1 MTHQTHTIAESNN
14 FIVLDKYI
22 KAEQTGDSY
31 QSESDLER
39 ELIQDLQNQG
49 YEFIAVKSQSAM
61 LANAREQLQSLN
73 GVVFND
79 SEWRRFTEQYLDN
92 PSDGILDKTRK
103 IHIDYI
109 CDFIFD
115 DGRLEN
121 IYLIDKK
128 NLMRNKVQII
138 QQFEQAGSHAN
149 RYDVTILV
157 NGLPLVQIELKNAAW
172 RFVKRSTRYTV
183 TAKRVLTA
191 KILCLSICNCLSF
204 PTVPIPVILPTQQSA
219 IKTVL
224 TSP

>member
-22 KAEQTGDSY
+22 KAEPTGDSY

-49 YEFIAVKSQSAM
+49 YEFIPVKSQSAM
-61 LANAREQLQSLN
+61 LANVREQLQSLN

-121 IYLIDKK
+121 IYLIDKRISYEIRCR
-128 NLMRNKVQII
+128 L
-138 QQFEQAGSHAN
+138 SSSLN
-149 RYDVTILV
+149 R
-157 NGLPLVQIELKNAAW
+157 
-172 RFVKRSTRYTV
+172 
-183 TAKRVLTA
+183 RVLM
-191 KILCLSICNCLSF
+191 
-204 PTVPIPVILPTQQSA
+204 PTVM
-219 IKTVL
+219 
-224 TSP
+224 TSRSWLMVYRWCKSN

>member
-39 ELIQDLQNQG
+39 ELIQDLRNQG
-49 YEFIAVKSQSAM
+49 YEFISVKSQSAM
-61 LANAREQLQSLN
+61 LSNVREQLQSLN
-73 GVVFND
+73 GVMFND

-92 PSDGILDKTRK
+92 PSDGILDKNRK

-138 QQFEQAGSHAN
+138 QQFEQ
-149 RYDVTILV
+149 T
-157 NGLPLVQIELKNAAW
+157 
-172 RFVKRSTRYTV
+172 
-183 TAKRVLTA
+183 
-191 KILCLSICNCLSF
+191 
-204 PTVPIPVILPTQQSA
+204 
-219 IKTVL
+219 
-224 TSP
+224 

>member
-22 KAEQTGDSY
+22 KAEPTGDSY

-39 ELIQDLQNQG
+39 ELIQDLRNQG
-49 YEFIAVKSQSAM
+49 YEFISVKSQSAM
-61 LANAREQLQSLN
+61 LSNVREQLQSLN

-157 NGLPLVQIELKNAAW
+157 NGLPLVQIELK
-172 RFVKRSTRYTV
+172 KRGVAIREAFNQIHRYS
-183 TAKRVLTA
+183 KE
-191 KILCLSICNCLSF
+191 SF
-204 PTVPIPVILPTQQSA
+204 
-219 IKTVL
+219 
-224 TSP
+224 